1 MNKNEV
7 VEKIFQTLQSQNF
20 ADWYNK
26 GGFDAFISGDYD
38 FEAFS
43 PDRMEREVKKE
54 IEKLFHLT

>member
-7 VEKIFQTLQSQNF
+7 VEKIFQTLQSQKF

-38 FEAFS
+38 FKAFP
-43 PDRMEREVKKE
+43 PDEMEKQVKEE
-54 IEKLFHLT
+54 ITRLFNLE